1 MSSLNNSYGLT
12 LEQSS
17 YVFCNAS
24 TGQAFYQICPG
35 VISCDFVLTSKAVK
49 ATVDG
54 CMCYRQLVATPVLT
68 FDLCAR
74 RPPCDQFGK
83 YLTH

>member
-17 YVFCNAS
+17 YVFCNALDRPFIRS
-24 TGQAFYQICPG
+24 VPVSFH
-35 VISCDFVLTSKAVK
+35 VILLLTSKAVK